1 MRPGSAILVN
11 EIIGRFHRT
20 ARSRLFLSFTIK
32 IYPPTRGNASR
43 DTIRIEE
50 RGQIRFNSGSTKLKF
65 SPCHR
70 IREIENWRER
80 LLASSFKFSKGSKI
94 VTFHRFSIGE
104 AITQEGVSIF
114 PDGKIA
120 LGFGMKKRE
129 KERWRGEMAG
139 WTSVRQID
147 TLAEPIDSSWAT
159 RWPRGTRV
167 RSASRRIEISSGE
180 NRFRTC
186 VTFTS
191 ENFFPSTRLE
201 NSNKIKSHDY
211 SLPVN

>member
-1 MRPGSAILVN
+1 METRL
-11 EIIGRFHRT
+11 ETRFD
-20 ARSRLFLSFTIK
+20 RS
-32 IYPPTRGNASR
+32 
-43 DTIRIEE
+43 IRIEE
-50 RGQIRFNSGSTKLKF
+50 GGQIRFNSGKLKF

-80 LLASSFKFSKGSKI
+80 LLASSFKFSKGSEI

-104 AITQEGVSIF
+104 AITQKGFDIF
-114 PDGKIA
+114 RRKNC
-120 LGFGMKKRE
+120 FGIWNEEERE
-129 KERWRGEMAG
+129 REMAG
-139 WTSVRQID
+139 RDGWLNVRQTDRHVGGTDRFVVSD
-147 TLAEPIDSSWAT
+147 TVAA
-159 RWPRGTRV
+159 RNAV

-191 ENFFPSTRLE
+191 ENFLPSTRLE

>member
-1 MRPGSAILVN
+1 METRL
-11 EIIGRFHRT
+11 ETRFD
-20 ARSRLFLSFTIK
+20 RS
-32 IYPPTRGNASR
+32 
-43 DTIRIEE
+43 IRIEE
-50 RGQIRFNSGSTKLKF
+50 GGQIRFNSGKF

-129 KERWRGEMAG
+129 KKRWRGEMAG
-139 WTSVRQID
+139 
-147 TLAEPIDSSWAT
+147 
-159 RWPRGTRV
+159 
-167 RSASRRIEISSGE
+167 
-180 NRFRTC
+180 
-186 VTFTS
+186 
-191 ENFFPSTRLE
+191 
-201 NSNKIKSHDY
+201 
-211 SLPVN
+211 